1 MPDRSP
7 NDPRCRYEE
16 IHKILAK
23 ILEMRLQ
30 PQFDYDGG
38 LEALEKW
45 IDIWY
50 SKISICK
57 RTTNKD
63 RCQTAWV
70 LYHNGVI
77 SGKYKIPE
85 VCAHGNY
92 QSFSKAQE
100 APLENPEELV

>member
-23 ILEMRLQ
+23 ILEVRSWQ
-30 PQFDYDGG
+30 QFDHVNG
-38 LEALEKW
+38 LEELELW
-45 IDIWY
+45 ILTWY
-50 SKISICK
+50 SKTSICK

-63 RCQTAWV
+63 RCQSAWV
-70 LYHNGVI
+70 LYHNGII
-77 SGKYKIPE
+77 SGEYRVPE

-100 APLENPEELV
+100 QPLENPEELV

>member
-23 ILEMRLQ
+23 IISLVKPETDLNM
-30 PQFDYDGG
+30 
-38 LEALEKW
+38 LEKV
-45 IDIWY
+45 IFAWY
-50 SKISICK
+50 TKNSLCK

-63 RCQTAWV
+63 RCQTAWI

-77 SGKYKIPE
+77 SGQYKIPE

-100 APLENPEELV
+100 QPLENPEELV